1 MDTEDR
7 CFVLGALMPATT
19 NAPSALAS
27 SRAEVRINLVEVA
40 AREVSALVEVAACEV
55 SALVEVAACKV
66 SALVEVAA
74 RKVTALVE
82 AIALEPMLLASQAAL
97 MLSCLVESTV

>member
-40 AREVSALVEVAACEV
+40 ACEV

-74 RKVTALVE
+74 RKVTVLVE

>member
-40 AREVSALVEVAACEV
+40 AREV

>member
-7 CFVLGALMPATT
+7 FVLGALMPATT

-40 AREVSALVEVAACEV
+40 ACEV

-74 RKVTALVE
+74 REVAALVE